1 MEILIAVAG
10 VLVMVMVVS
19 GMVLLTPTGTEQ
31 VRRAFEVDGTD
42 GAGQGGQLSPRPGRG
57 PAREALDPHP
67 LDPVGRGRL
76 PSGVANAFHD
86 GDR

>member
-42 GAGQGGQLSPRPGRG
+42 GAGQGGQLSPRPAAA
-57 PAREALDPHP
+57 PPEVP
-67 LDPVGRGRL
+67 
-76 PSGVANAFHD
+76 
-86 GDR
+86 